1 MKKLL
6 IFMAVVLIGFT
17 SCKKTLY
24 INDAVMQ
31 KEKIDKTENPALQE
45 IMKGELSDSLIELK
59 DLTVKDITASTNI
72 DYDFCVIADVQTEK
86 GKVEV
91 YLYSKNIKVLS
102 TLVKGKTKIDVTG
115 EFSRFFT
122 MLDDY
127 YTKVEITS
135 ARIDVKNGN
144 EKAAEKKA
152 EEVKK

>member
-1 MKKLL
+1 MKKIL
-6 IFMAVVLIGFT
+6 VLMTVILFGMVA
-17 SCKKTLY
+17 CKKTLY

-45 IMKGELSDSLIELK
+45 IMKGELTESIIELK

-72 DYDFCVIADVQTEK
+72 DYDFCVVADVNTDK

-91 YLYSKNIKVLS
+91 YLYSKNIKVIS

-115 EFSRFFT
+115 EFGRFFS

-127 YTKVEITS
+127 YTKVEIIS
-135 ARIDVKNGN
+135 AKISI
-144 EKAAEKKA
+144 KK
-152 EEVKK
+152 

>member
-1 MKKLL
+1 MKKILVL
-6 IFMAVVLIGFT
+6 MVVVLFGLI

-31 KEKIDKTENPALQE
+31 KDKIDKTENPALQE
-45 IMKGELSDSLIELK
+45 IMKGELTDSLIVLT

-72 DYDFCVIADVQTEK
+72 DYDFCVLADIQTEK

-91 YLYSKNIKVLS
+91 YLYTKNIKVVS

-115 EFSRFFT
+115 EFGRFFS

-127 YTKVEITS
+127 FTKIEIIS
-135 ARIDVKNGN
+135 AKIQI
-144 EKAAEKKA
+144 KK
-152 EEVKK
+152 